1 MTAMNGAN
9 TENAIEIIRE
19 FANVGAGNA
28 ATALASLL
36 DMELVNEVTSCKIL
50 SLSEIGGWLGSEE
63 QIVAGTYTHL
73 CGELRSGVLLVFP
86 QESAITL
93 VEKLAGKTTDL
104 SSLTGL
110 ELSALSEAGNI
121 CLCWYLVAVSKMIDT
136 DLIPSPP
143 GAAVDLLGAV
153 LDIPLASLGATVDT
167 VIAVHTVFKGVEKT
181 FEGYFLLLPEELML
195 KTIMEKMGDALG

>member
-1 MTAMNGAN
+1 LTAMNGSKK
-9 TENAIEIIRE
+9 EDAIEIIRE

-50 SLSEIGGWLGSEE
+50 PLSEIGGWLGSEE
-63 QIVAGTYTHL
+63 QVVAGTYTYL

-86 QESAITL
+86 EDSALTL
-93 VEKLAGKTTDL
+93 VEKLAGRTADL
-104 SSLTGL
+104 SNLTRM
-110 ELSALSEAGNI
+110 EVSALSEAGNI

-167 VIAVHTVFKGVEKT
+167 VIAVHTVFKGVERT

-195 KTIMEKMGDALG
+195 KTIMEKMGDTLR